1 MAKINV
7 VTPTNLGKGI
17 KKNIETKKFDV
28 AIDNQTIQFN
38 TEGEL
43 VANVGGGQVS
53 MKSAMFL

>member
-7 VTPTNLGKGI
+7 VTPANLGKGI

-43 VANVGGGQVS
+43 VANVGG
-53 MKSAMFL
+53 

>member
-17 KKNIETKKFDV
+17 KKNTETKKFDV

-43 VANVGGGQVS
+43 VANVGGGNS
-53 MKSAMFL
+53 LIL

>member
-17 KKNIETKKFDV
+17 KKNNTSKKFEV
-28 AIDNQTIQFN
+28 AIDNQTIRFN

-43 VANVGGGQVS
+43 VANVGGQVS
-53 MKSAMFL
+53 TKFAMFL